1 MKHSTDLILLII
13 SYLHN
18 IVKFYTFLIFLFLN
32 ETIEAASMITKYIAQ
47 IVIENSM
54 LIPLNIGVP
63 PNKYWLK
70 SQLGVTKYFTQS
82 HL

>member
-13 SYLHN
+13 PHLHN
-18 IVKFYTFLIFLFLN
+18 IVKSYTFLIFLFLN
-32 ETIEAASMITKYIAQ
+32 ETIEATNMIAKYIAQ
-47 IVIENSM
+47 IVIENSI